1 MKILIVEDDHNF
13 AFMLK
18 SSFIKSGHKVKLLFD
33 GKQAVNFLNK
43 STPDLI
49 VLDFYLPGHN
59 AVELINE
66 LRSYPDTI
74 DVPVLLYSAHSK
86 QLDNTPDKVTL
97 FDKTKT
103 TPKELAEYATS
114 NY

>member
-1 MKILIVEDDHNF
+1 MKVLIVEDDHNF

-18 SSFIKSGHKVKLLFD
+18 SSFLKAGHKVKLLFD
-33 GKQAVNFLNK
+33 GKQAVGFLNK

-66 LRSYPDTI
+66 LKSYPDTI
-74 DVPVLLYSAHSK
+74 DVPVLLYSAHAD
-86 QLDNTPDKVTL
+86 QLASLPDKVTL
-97 FDKTKT
+97 FDKTET
-103 TPKELAEYATS
+103 TPKELAEYAAV